1 MEFKVG
7 DIVEGEIIDFTHEGN
22 GILRVDNI
30 AIFAT
35 GGLIG
40 DQVQVEIKEIKK
52 NYCTGSVIKLI
63 QPSKDRVE
71 LDFDIKE
78 SKGGIPFIDYDYK
91 KQLEWK
97 TNKVKTDLEKIG
109 GLPNAI
115 VHDIIGMDN
124 PYRYRNHTQVP
135 VGTRDGKSI
144 IGFYEI
150 NSNEIV
156 DMEESIL
163 HPELGN
169 KIISLIRQWIEE
181 HGIPAYNKKTKT
193 GILKHIGIRI
203 NKDNEAMVILVTRGN
218 ELHNQLEL
226 VRLFSDNLDEVISL
240 YHNVNKMDYGGTY
253 GKRYKKIF
261 GKDKIIDY
269 IGDYKFSISPNS
281 FFQTNRDQA
290 FVLYEK
296 AKEYLSLNSKDIILD
311 LYCGIGTISIYVA
324 NDVKRVYG
332 VEVAEESIKDART
345 NARLNKISNIEFI
358 TGKAE
363 ETLPF
368 LIDRGVEAN
377 KIIVDPPRKGCDKK
391 VLDAII
397 NISPETIVYVSCNPT
412 TLARDLKILVENG
425 YKVKE
430 VQPVDMFPHTA
441 HVESIILMTSCTS
454 EAKK

>member
-7 DIVEGEIIDFTHEGN
+7 DVVEGKIIDFTHEGN
-22 GILRVDNI
+22 GILRVDNF
-30 AIFAT
+30 AVFAT

-40 DQVQVEIKEIKK
+40 DEVQVEIKEIKK
-52 NYCTGSVIKLI
+52 NYSTGSVIKII
-63 QPSKDRVE
+63 QPSKDRVQLNFE
-71 LDFDIKE
+71 IKE

-109 GLPNAI
+109 GLTD
-115 VHDIIGMDN
+115 VKVLHTIGMDK

-135 VGTRDGKSI
+135 IGIRDGKAI

-169 KIISLIRQWIEE
+169 KIITLIRQWIEE
-181 HGIPAYNKKTKT
+181 HDIPPYNKKTKT

-218 ELHNQLEL
+218 ELPNQLEL
-226 VRLFSDNLDEVISL
+226 VKLFSENLDEVISL

-269 IGDYKFSISPNS
+269 IGEYKFTISPNS

-296 AKEYLSLNSKDIILD
+296 VKEYLDLDNKDIILD
-311 LYCGIGTISIYVA
+311 LYCGIGSISIYVA

-345 NARLNKISNIEFI
+345 NARLNKINNIEFI

-368 LIDRGVEAN
+368 LIERGIEAN

-397 NISPETIVYVSCNPT
+397 KINPESIVYVSCNPT

-441 HVESIILMTSCTS
+441 HIESVTLL
-454 EAKK
+454 EKK

>member
-1 MEFKVG
+1 MEFKIG

-40 DQVQVEIKEIKK
+40 DQVEVEIKEIKK
-52 NYCTGSVIKLI
+52 SYCTGSVSKII
-63 QPSKDRVE
+63 EPSKDRVE
-71 LDFDIKE
+71 LDFKITE
-78 SKGGIPFIDYDYK
+78 SKGGIPFIDYNYG

-109 GLPNAI
+109 GLSDVV
-115 VHDIIGMDN
+115 VHDTIGMDN

-135 VGTRDGKSI
+135 VGIKDEKAI

-156 DMEESIL
+156 DMEASIL
-163 HPELGN
+163 HPELGD
-169 KIISLIRQWIEE
+169 KIVQLIRQWIEE
-181 HGIPAYNKKTKT
+181 YNIPPYNKVTKT

-203 NKDNEAMVILVTRGN
+203 NKDNQAMVILVTRGN
-218 ELHNQLEL
+218 QLPNQLEL
-226 VRLFSDNLDEVISL
+226 LSLLNNNLPEVISL
-240 YHNVNKMDYGGTY
+240 YHNVNKMNYGGTY
-253 GKRYKKIF
+253 GKRYKKID

-269 IGDYKFSISPNS
+269 IGEYKFSISPNS

-290 FVLYEK
+290 VVLYDK
-296 AKEYLSLNSKDIILD
+296 AKDYLSPDDEDIVLD
-311 LYCGIGTISIYVA
+311 LYSGIGTISIYIA
-324 NDVKRVYG
+324 NDVKKVYG
-332 VEVAEESIKDART
+332 VEMADEAIKDAKT
-345 NARLNKISNIEFI
+345 NARFNKMNNIEFI
-358 TGKAE
+358 KGKAE

-368 LIDRGVEAN
+368 LLDRGIEAN

-391 VLDAII
+391 LLDAII
-397 NISPETIVYVSCNPT
+397 KINPERIVYVSCNPT
-412 TLARDLKILVENG
+412 TLARDIKILVDAG
-425 YKVKE
+425 FKVEE

-441 HVESIILMTSCTS
+441 HIESVTLLVK
-454 EAKK
+454 E

>member
-7 DIVEGEIIDFTHEGN
+7 DLVEGDIIDFTHEGN
-22 GILRVDNI
+22 GILRVDNF

-40 DQVQVEIKEIKK
+40 DKVEVEIKEIKK
-52 NYCTGSVIKLI
+52 NYSTGSVINI
-63 QPSKDRVE
+63 IEPSKDRVKHDVE
-71 LDFDIKE
+71 IME
-78 SKGGIPFIDYDYK
+78 SKGGIPFIDYEYK

-109 GLPNAI
+109 DLQDIKVKN
-115 VHDIIGMDN
+115 IIGMDN

-135 VGTRDGKSI
+135 IGIKDGQPI

-156 DMEESIL
+156 DMEASIL
-163 HPELGN
+163 HPEIGN
-169 KIISLIRQWIEE
+169 KIISLVRQWVEE
-181 HGIPAYNKKTKT
+181 NQIPPYDKKTKT

-203 NKDNEAMVILVTRGN
+203 NKDDEAMVLLVTRGN
-218 ELHNQLEL
+218 ELPNQLEL
-226 VRLFSDNLDEVISL
+226 VKIFSENLNGVISF

-269 IGDYKFSISPNS
+269 IGEFKFTISPNS

-290 FVLYEK
+290 YVLYEK
-296 AKEYLSLNSKDIILD
+296 AKDYLDLKNTDVILD
-311 LYCGIGTISIYVA
+311 LYCGIGSISIYIA
-324 NDVKRVYG
+324 NEVKRVYG

-345 NARLNKISNIEFI
+345 NARLNKINNIEFT

-368 LIDRGVEAN
+368 LIERGIEAN
-377 KIIVDPPRKGCDKK
+377 KVIVDPPRKGCDKK
-391 VLDAII
+391 VLDAIVKI
-397 NISPETIVYVSCNPT
+397 NPEKIVYVSCNPT

-425 YKVKE
+425 YKVVE
-430 VQPVDMFPHTA
+430 VQPIDMFPHTA
-441 HVESIILMTSCTS
+441 HIESVTLL
-454 EAKK
+454 EKDK

>member
-40 DQVQVEIKEIKK
+40 DLVQVEIKEIKK
-52 NYCTGSVIKLI
+52 NYCTGSVINI
-63 QPSKDRVE
+63 INPSKDRVE
-71 LDFDIKE
+71 LDFSITE

-97 TNKVKTDLEKIG
+97 TNKVKTDLEKIA
-109 GLPNAI
+109 GLNNVK
-115 VHDIIGMDN
+115 VHDTIDMGN

-135 VGTRDGKSI
+135 VGIRDGKAI

-156 DMEESIL
+156 DMEGSML

-181 HGIPAYNKKTKT
+181 YSIPPYNKKTKT

-218 ELHNQLEL
+218 ELPNQLEL
-226 VRLFSDNLDEVISL
+226 VNLFSNNLQEVISL
-240 YHNVNKMDYGGTY
+240 YHNVNKMEYGGTY
-253 GKRYKKIF
+253 GKKYKKIF
-261 GKDKIIDY
+261 GKDKIIDH
-269 IGDYKFSISPNS
+269 IGDYKFSISPDS

-290 FVLYEK
+290 FILYEK
-296 AKEYLSLNSKDIILD
+296 AKDYLNLDSNDIILD

-324 NDVKRVYG
+324 NNVKRVYG
-332 VEVAEESIKDART
+332 VEISEESIKDART
-345 NARLNKISNIEFI
+345 NARLNKINNIEFI

-363 ETLPF
+363 ETLPY
-368 LIDRGVEAN
+368 LINRGVEAN

-391 VLDAII
+391 LLDSII
-397 NISPETIVYVSCNPT
+397 NINPERIVYVSCNPT

-425 YKVKE
+425 YLVKE

-441 HVESIILMTSCTS
+441 HVEVVVKL
-454 EAKK
+454 EKR